1 MISAVSWYASDH
13 NMLEDLEIL
22 HMFAFRLNINM
33 CNELS
38 TFADLTLFQTIVKTI
53 HKLSDSGICA
63 SCSFIAGSEAEG
75 CAVELES
82 EAHTHLFNMSRS
94 TSGGGELSESVL
106 DCFTVGGAGGY
117 SVHVY
122 EIQCNGE
129 LGQRNRELPDVTVE
143 DDKSSGTED
152 SNGADG
158 GRAIVHFGS

>member
-1 MISAVSWYASDH
+1 MQ
-13 NMLEDLEIL
+13 
-22 HMFAFRLNINM
+22 FRLDVYV
-33 CNELS
+33 CNVLS
-38 TFADLTLFQTIVKTI
+38 TSTDLTLSQTIVKTI

-63 SCSFIAGSEAEG
+63 SCSFTAGSEAEG

-129 LGQRNRELPDVTVE
+129 LGLRSKELSDITVE
-143 DDKSSGTED
+143 DDTSRSTED
-152 SNGADG
+152 SNGADKG
-158 GRAIVHFGS
+158 KAKVHMPFGPYIYYTTLF